1 MALQPSSMVD
11 AYAHASSPSSH
22 ASVAGSAGTSADDDD
37 DTSAGRA
44 SAGGASSTEAASEVA
59 SSAEAASEVVPSGV
73 ASSDAASSDASVA
86 ISSSASS
93 FSSFSSLIRA
103 FCTLSATPEFFDCAM
118 AIATRSSNEISSKDL
133 AGIFGIS
140 TSAEETPRDSVS
152 GGLAGG
158 AAAEGFSP
166 QPATGGRGSGAS
178 VASVDAR
185 VLSPIDS
192 PFAARTRASKASS
205 SGVFASRVI
214 GCSVSEDGD
223 FVFSCS
229 FSFAAAFAA
238 ARALCARISSSRSRR
253 SASFSE
259 TFPSSDE
266 DVSSGG
272 ASAPASPGGAFPDFA
287 DWRARRASSSSLS
300 AARRAIWS
308 EAVKPP
314 PRGSGT
320 AGDGTRTASSSSPRV
335 SGSTSVVVRASSF
348 PPRGGSETSAA
359 TAGMF
364 FLRSNP
370 NAFARTPPR
379 PRVESSRFEDSIFFA
394 LSSFVFSAVET
405 RRDRFETNEDPPAFE
420 AFEEEATSATSP
432 AFLFLVASVGT
443 TSSLGLGLNPTSS
456 SYGGGFPAHVSRAFQ
471 SVFFRVG
478 ETSGAGGAGAGAGLV
493 ET

>member
-1 MALQPSSMVD
+1 
-11 AYAHASSPSSH
+11 
-22 ASVAGSAGTSADDDD
+22 
-37 DTSAGRA
+37 
-44 SAGGASSTEAASEVA
+44 
-59 SSAEAASEVVPSGV
+59 
-73 ASSDAASSDASVA
+73 
-86 ISSSASS
+86 
-93 FSSFSSLIRA
+93 
-103 FCTLSATPEFFDCAM
+103 M

-140 TSAEETPRDSVS
+140 TSAEETPRDPVF

-223 FVFSCS
+223 FVFSFS
-229 FSFAAAFAA
+229 RSFAAAFA

-259 TFPSSDE
+259 TFPCSDE
-266 DVSSGG
+266 LVSSGG

-287 DWRARRASSSSLS
+287 YWRARRASSSSLS

-314 PRGSGT
+314 FRGSGT
-320 AGDGTRTASSSSPRV
+320 AGDGTPTASSSPRV

-359 TAGMF
+359 TAGVF

-379 PRVESSRFEDSIFFA
+379 PRVFSSSRFEDSIFFA

-405 RRDRFETNEDPPAFE
+405 RRDRFAANEDPPALE
-420 AFEEEATSATSP
+420 ASEEDATSATSP

-471 SVFFRVG
+471 SVFFRVR
-478 ETSGAGGAGAGAGLV
+478 ETSGVGAGAGAGLV